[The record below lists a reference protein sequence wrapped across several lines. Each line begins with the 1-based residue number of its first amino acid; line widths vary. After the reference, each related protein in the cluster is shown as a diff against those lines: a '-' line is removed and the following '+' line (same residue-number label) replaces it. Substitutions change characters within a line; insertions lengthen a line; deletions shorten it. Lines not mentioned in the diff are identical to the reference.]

1 MKALRLTDRFPAAQQ
16 EMLALCAEHG
26 QERPTALILKYGVGD
41 FNALHQDLYGEIAFP
56 FQLTFFL
63 SEPDADY

>member
-1 MKALRLTDRFPAAQQ
+1 MEALRLTDRFPAAQQ

-26 QERPTALILKYGVGD
+26 QERPTALILKYGVSD